1 LVIIFYIY
9 MESQSRS
16 KLKYIHKIRTKY
28 NLKKYSNNLKWVFD
42 KEWGSDISAVKNFTE
57 FVTENYK
64 KVVTHIYKYHFNS
77 SAIFSIYFYH
87 SI

>member
-1 LVIIFYIY
+1 

-28 NLKKYSNNLKWVFD
+28 KNNPNNLKWVFD

-64 KVVTHIYKYHFNS
+64 K
-77 SAIFSIYFYH
+77 
-87 SI
+87 

>member
-1 LVIIFYIY
+1 

-64 KVVTHIYKYHFNS
+64 K
-77 SAIFSIYFYH
+77 
-87 SI
+87 

>member
-1 LVIIFYIY
+1 

-28 NLKKYSNNLKWVFD
+28 KSKKNTPNNLKWVFD

-64 KVVTHIYKYHFNS
+64 K
-77 SAIFSIYFYH
+77 
-87 SI
+87 